1 MHLSRGGKMKR
12 FSLVLVL
19 IICLGFSALALADDQ
34 IDKSLQYL
42 YSFQDPASGGLK
54 EENIDEPQALQSAWG
69 AIAFAA
75 GGFNPATVKKT
86 DSSPDLLSYALKDI
100 CQNTSITDLERG
112 TLVVS
117 ASGADPRNIAGCSL
131 IDKIRSFKDPQTGK
145 IGQNIVSTVF
155 GVLALRSAGE
165 TVDEKTINYI
175 LQEQKADG
183 GWDSGWGTES
193 NMTAQTIQALT
204 LSGVAQD
211 DKSIIAAKNYLKSL
225 QSETGGIKYDS
236 SSWTTSSDAF
246 SDAYTLEAIYTLSE
260 DPNDVFWQKNGK
272 TILDDLALLG
282 NSDGS
287 YSFSS
292 DYGKINPVW
301 TTSIVLVALNK
312 KSLAF
317 KGENLKSF
325 YQSAIS
331 LTPQP
336 SPTFIPSPAPTI
348 APSLS
353 STAEALIQLA
363 QSSTPQPEA
372 KEKTSSHKTLPSAVL
387 VKSQTAQAQDNSQ
400 SDVKGEQNQRGVK
413 FNWFWLPLICL
424 SSFSAGASAKWLE
437 LKFLKTR

>member
-1 MHLSRGGKMKR
+1 MKR
-12 FSLVLVL
+12 FYLVLVL
-19 IICLGFSALALADDQ
+19 IISLGFSALALANNQ

-42 YSFQDPASGGLK
+42 YSFQDPASGGLN
-54 EENIDEPQALQSAWG
+54 EENIDGPQALQSAWG

-100 CQNTSITDLERG
+100 CQNTNITDLERG
-112 TLVVS
+112 ALVVS
-117 ASGADPRNIAGCSL
+117 VSGGNPRNIAGCSL
-131 IDKIRSFKDPQTGK
+131 VDKIRSFEDPQTGK
-145 IGQNIVSTVF
+145 IGSNIISTVF

-204 LSGVAQD
+204 LSGVAKD

-246 SDAYTLEAIYTLSE
+246 SDAYAVEAIYALGE
-260 DPNDVFWQKNGK
+260 DPNDVFWQKDGK
-272 TILDDLALLG
+272 TILDDLAGLR
-282 NSDGS
+282 NEDGS

-292 DYGKINPVW
+292 DYGKMNPVW

-312 KSLAF
+312 KPLAF
-317 KGENLKSF
+317 KGENLKNF

-331 LTPQP
+331 PTPQP
-336 SPTFIPSPAPTI
+336 SPTFTSSPTPTVMPSF
-348 APSLS
+348 S
-353 STAEALIQLA
+353 STPEALVQPI
-363 QSSTPQPEA
+363 QSSTPQPQE
-372 KEKTSSHKTLPSAVL
+372 KEKNSSYKAIPSAVL
-387 VKSQTAQAQDNSQ
+387 VKSQTVQAQAQDNSQ
-400 SDVKGEQNQRGVK
+400 PDVKGEQNQREAK

-424 SSFSAGASAKWLE
+424 SSFSAGVGAKWLE
-437 LKFLKTR
+437 LKLLKAK